1 MPELIFVPA
10 GPAMVQ
16 PQAVSIAKGQSCLVR
31 VLIAI
36 ARIVARTACCL
47 VTLLLL
53 IVSVVVVVFVDVM
66 VNVVLIVVWFVVGAI
81 VVTLRS
87 IVSSLLIVQC
97 QWINIFVMEERQ
109 VRP

>member
-10 GPAMVQ
+10 DPAMVQ
-16 PQAVSIAKGQSCLVR
+16 PQGVFIAKGQSCLVR

-47 VTLLLL
+47 VTLLL